1 MEIFKVITL
10 AVSVTIL
17 SVILKQ
23 YKPEYSINI
32 SLVAG
37 IIIFLSLSERIY
49 DIYNFV
55 DNLCS
60 IINIDIKYINLLFKV
75 TGIGYMCEFAT
86 AICND
91 AGETA
96 MAFKIDMAGK
106 ITLIYLALPVFEE
119 LLNVLSEVAL

>member
-1 MEIFKVITL
+1 MEIFKIIAL
-10 AVSVTIL
+10 ATSVTIL

-32 SLVAG
+32 SIVAG
-37 IIIFLSLSERIY
+37 IIIFISLSEKIY
-49 DIYNFV
+49 DIYGYV

-60 IINIDIKYINLLFKV
+60 MINIDIKYINLLFKV
-75 TGIGYMCEFAT
+75 TGIGYLCEFAS
-86 AICND
+86 AICSD

-119 LLNVLSEVAL
+119 LLNVLAEVAL